1 MDVLVESNLTC
12 TDFKKNKA
20 FGAIQQAYKV
30 ALASWLDEVG
40 GPLGVATPVSTSQKV
55 QCHDPVDSGNNG
67 GSSSIKKRIRVIAKT
82 KPMSR
87 ADLHKILQAMDT
99 ELLAKRDAFPQRVSK
114 AAPSGGEVQSSA
126 WAGSELRYKSSA
138 AQVIGKGGC
147 AVWDSFLLLAP
158 QVKVL
163 GGRVWVRE
171 LTAVSRKLAWH
182 ASGCSHGSRLEW
194 LQCAIKL
201 NNALACSHPHTRPL
215 PSGLQHHG
223 QLLRAAGMHGVRQ
236 WLLLSP
242 PCRVVPPT

>member
-55 QCHDPVDSGNNG
+55 QCHDPVDSGSNG

-114 AAPSGGEVQSSA
+114 APSGGEVQSSA

-138 AQVIGKGGC
+138 AQAVDKGGC
-147 AVWDSFLLLAP
+147 AGWDPFLQLAP
-158 QVKVL
+158 QVKAMCWERRWTV
-163 GGRVWVRE
+163 
-171 LTAVSRKLAWH
+171 
-182 ASGCSHGSRLEW
+182 
-194 LQCAIKL
+194 
-201 NNALACSHPHTRPL
+201 
-215 PSGLQHHG
+215 
-223 QLLRAAGMHGVRQ
+223 
-236 WLLLSP
+236 
-242 PCRVVPPT
+242 